1 MVMVINTAFEGT
13 PTEQTVKARNL
24 VQTLYALFPAK

>member
-1 MVMVINTAFEGT
+1 MVLVVNTAFEGT

-24 VQTLYALFPAK
+24 LQSVYALFPAK

>member
-1 MVMVINTAFEGT
+1 VLVINTAFEGT

-24 VQTLYALFPAK
+24 LQSVYALFPAK